1 MMRIRLAVLVV
12 FFGIVG
18 LVIRLYIVH
27 FPPAPMLSN
36 VEVTGEVG
44 QVPDIAGVYRLQQGE
59 ARGIDGVLLST
70 YSKGKLI
77 IVREEDCRCSWVEGL
92 TVQGVGTT
100 AFCGE
105 YSYEAGQWKEREN
118 SLLRTGN
125 TLVISEVGAN
135 FTAQKIWV
143 RVADDFVA
151 DKYVEKK
158 IADQIAFLNSDGPV
172 RAFYSL
178 GKRKRVR

>member
-1 MMRIRLAVLVV
+1 MTRIRLVALVV
-12 FFGIVG
+12 LFGIVG
-18 LVIRLYIVH
+18 LVIRLYIV
-27 FPPAPMLSN
+27 FSPPAPMLSN
-36 VEVTGEVG
+36 VVVTNEVG

-59 ARGIDGVLLST
+59 AKGNDGIILVT

-77 IVREEDCRCSWVEGL
+77 IVREEDGRCSWVEGL
-92 TVQGVGTT
+92 TVKGVGTM

-135 FTAQKIWV
+135 FTAKKIWV
-143 RVADDFVA
+143 RVADDYVA
-151 DKYVEKK
+151 DKYVEKA
-158 IADQIAFLNSDGPV
+158 ITDQIAFLNSDGPA

-178 GKRKRVR
+178 GARKRVR